1 MKTCASVLCLCL
13 ASLGVAVEIPLP
25 SGAKILDAGPGK
37 NLPTLEA
44 ALTRVADLRKTDTA
58 SPVVVRLAPGDYVP
72 EGPVDIT
79 RKHSATNWGELV
91 VCAADFSRKPRL
103 FGGVRVV
110 NWTKTEFNGFPNVWC
125 ADVSGLKL
133 PRNVRLAFYNGR
145 RLQPARWPNL
155 DSERP
160 YTTGFAFADVRGFAP
175 TGKRFSSTGLF
186 EDEIQIRPG
195 DRRGWAHPEDAW
207 VIAFPRHNWW
217 NRAFAIRSVS
227 NDVVK
232 VDAPHKEITDRL
244 FPWDRWC
251 VENMAEELDVPGEWY
266 LDPRAQKLYLLTPDG
281 SDPNG
286 ATVTLERGREI
297 LRIGASNVSVIG
309 LELTAASA
317 GVRVDHADDVKL
329 LGCSI
334 HDIGF
339 HGGNGVWIMGH
350 RVRMADCDVFNIG
363 GHGVFVQSYPKENR
377 VDDRLEVVVENNYV
391 HHTGQ
396 VNSHGIGI
404 WITGQGVRA
413 SHNLIHDTP
422 RCGMFGYGRFCEL
435 SYNRIRHTNT
445 INDDTGAIYGGGWT
459 GGIGSRVCY
468 NWISD
473 SIGFQRQRD
482 GSYRLY
488 KGACGVYPD
497 EGCGGLSVYGNLIE
511 SCHHVAMH
519 LHNGRWITISNNVFV
534 SNGALPTGPSSAQ
547 LSLQSWN
554 SQTNGYFVHDRR
566 AAISNEYHRLVD
578 RDPRWLQ
585 YPALAQAPDNET
597 AFSSDGTT
605 MMGVQV
611 KNNIVY
617 YPDQGEGMM
626 LRAGRLNMATN
637 AFDNNVYWP
646 GQSTNVTMQAGQ
658 KGGHDWTAWRATG
671 ADAHSVIADPLF
683 VDAAKHDY
691 RLKPDSPARKLGF
704 VDLPYDQMGLQRS
717 RYRPEL
723 PREAEGVRE
732 HPEWLM
738 PRPGFLGPIGRKV
751 DTFLAE
757 RIFSGE
763 AKGRI
768 YDETVNAFR
777 THYDDD
783 FESPQREGWARGRK
797 GLWQGEYWGK
807 TMLSAAVVAEWRGSP
822 ALKAWLKDAAS
833 SFVKEFQQPDGYLCT
848 YRDRNFVGGPDGS
861 GVYGKEIFCWNLWGR
876 KYTMWA
882 LIELARTTNS
892 PEFLQAA
899 AKMMDQEIAQLK
911 ATGTKLENTGY
922 FVGLPSMSV
931 LKPLLVLYRA
941 TGKPEYLAFAKDIV
955 AAWERAGNPAPNLIA
970 NAFTEKPVHAWYE
983 KPSWWA
989 KAYEMMSC
997 LEGLID
1003 YSRQMGDTRIL
1014 DAVKRIVAKLEENEL
1029 NAVYSVGY
1037 FDHFTHAAA
1046 CVNATTEPCDITH
1059 WIRVN
1064 RDLFH
1069 ATDDPHYLE
1078 NIELAFHNGFLAGVY
1093 RDGIWGAHSV
1103 RSHGTRHRTAPHQVG
1118 MKYHQCCIDN
1128 MPRTFVDVAETAVTR
1143 GPDDVLSVNLYA
1155 PLHTV
1160 CGPTVV
1166 DIGGNYPFGGTAT
1179 VRISSSRAERV
1190 RFRIPPNVDAVTVDG
1205 QRVKGP
1211 WYETSV
1217 LAGERSFSVAF
1228 ARRPRIIPFRGVAE
1242 ADPRASGFETAYE
1255 TAEMKGRARTT
1266 PGVRVQYGPLL
1277 LAKSLN
1283 AGTAKDAIFK
1293 DVLGDGTGWKASLKP
1308 ATPLRTDG
1316 AWKLTLTKKGAEPVV
1331 LDVGDFA
1338 TAADADDP
1346 GNAFSIWF

>member
-1 MKTCASVLCLCL
+1 MKTLTSIFGLCLTAFC
-13 ASLGVAVEIPLP
+13 AAVEIPVP
-25 SGAKILDAGPGK
+25 QDAKVLEVGHGGD
-37 NLPTLEA
+37 LPTLEA
-44 ALTRVADLRKTDTA
+44 ALTHVAKLRKGGMK

-72 EGPVDIT
+72 EGGVDIT
-79 RKHSATNWGELV
+79 RRHSSTNWRELV

-103 FGGVRVV
+103 FGGLRVE

-133 PRNVRLAFYNGR
+133 PKTVRLAFYNGR

-155 DSERP
+155 DPERP
-160 YTTGFAFADVRGFAP
+160 YTTGFAFADARGFAAQ
-175 TGKRFSSTGLF
+175 GKRFSSTGLF
-186 EDEIQIRPG
+186 EDEIQIRSG
-195 DRRGWAHPEDAW
+195 DQRGWAHPEDAW
-207 VIAFPRHNWW
+207 TIVFPRHNWW
-217 NRAFAIRSVS
+217 NRALKIRAVS
-227 NDVVK
+227 NDVVH
-232 VDAPHKEITDRL
+232 VDAPHKEIEDRL

-251 VENMAEELDVPGEWY
+251 VENMAEELDMPGEWY

-286 ATVTLERGREI
+286 ATVTIERGREI
-297 LRIGASNVSVIG
+297 LRIAAPNVSVIG
-309 LELTAASA
+309 LELTAGTA
-317 GVRVDHADDVKL
+317 GVRIDHADDVKL

-334 HDIGF
+334 HDVGF

-363 GHGVFVQSYPKENR
+363 GHGVFVQSYPKENH
-377 VDDRLEVVVENNYV
+377 VDDRLDVVVENNYV

-445 INDDTGAIYGGGWT
+445 INDDTGAIYGGGWI

-534 SNGALPTGPSSAQ
+534 SNGALPTGPNSAQ

-578 RDPRWLQ
+578 QDPRWLR

-626 LRAGRLNMATN
+626 LRAGRLNMTTN
-637 AFDNNVYWP
+637 TFDNNIYWP

-658 KGGHDWTAWRATG
+658 KGGSDWTSWRATG
-671 ADAHSVIADPLF
+671 ADVHSVIADPLF
-683 VDAAKHDY
+683 MNAAAHDY
-691 RLKPDSPARKLGF
+691 RLKPDSPAHKLGF
-704 VDLPYDQMGLQRS
+704 VDLPYEQMGLLRS
-717 RYRPEL
+717 KYRPEL
-723 PREAEGVRE
+723 PTEAEGVRE
-732 HPEWLM
+732 HPEWLTQ
-738 PRPGFLGPIGRKV
+738 RPGFFGPIGRKV
-751 DTFLAE
+751 DTFLSE

-783 FESPQREGWARGRK
+783 FESPLRTDWTKGRK

-807 TMLSAAVVAEWRGSP
+807 TMLSAAVVAEWKESP

-861 GVYGKEIFCWNLWGR
+861 GTYGKEVFCWNLWGR
-876 KYTMWA
+876 KYTMWS

-892 PEFLQAA
+892 PELLQAA
-899 AKMMDQEIAQLK
+899 TKIMDQEIAQLK
-911 ATGTKLENTGY
+911 ASGTKLENTGY

-955 AAWERAGNPAPNLIA
+955 TAWERVGNPAPNLVA
-970 NAFTEKPVHAWYE
+970 NAFTDKPVHSWYE

-1003 YSRQMGDTRIL
+1003 YSHQTGDARIL
-1014 DAVKRIVAKLEENEL
+1014 DAVKRIVAKLEANEL
-1029 NAVYSVGY
+1029 NAVYSVGF
-1037 FDHFTHAAA
+1037 FDHFTHASA
-1046 CVNATTEPCDITH
+1046 CVNATTEPCDVTH

-1064 RDLFH
+1064 RDLFS

-1093 RDGIWGAHSV
+1093 RDGKWGAHSV

-1128 MPRTFVDVAETAVTR
+1128 MPRTFVDVAETTVTR
-1143 GPDDVLSVNLYA
+1143 GPNDILSVNFYA
-1155 PLHTV
+1155 PIRTT
-1160 CGPTVV
+1160 CGSTAVE
-1166 DIGGNYPFGGTAT
+1166 IGGNYPFADKAT
-1179 VRISSSRAERV
+1179 VRIATTRPERIRLRV
-1190 RFRIPPNVDAVTVDG
+1190 PQNVDAVTVDG

-1211 WYETSV
+1211 WFETSV
-1217 LAGERSFSVAF
+1217 PAGGRTF
-1228 ARRPRIIPFRGVAE
+1228 ALVFTRTPKILPFRGQAE
-1242 ADPRASGFETAYE
+1242 TDPRASGFETAYE
-1255 TAEMKGRARTT
+1255 NAEMKGRARTT
-1266 PGVRVQYGPLL
+1266 PGVRIQYGPLL

-1283 AGTAKDAIFK
+1283 AGTAQDAIFR
-1293 DVLGDGTGWKASLKP
+1293 DVLGDGKGWKASLK
-1308 ATPLRTDG
+1308 ATTPRKTDG
-1316 AWKLTLTKKGAEPVV
+1316 AWKLTLRKGPEEVV

-1338 TAADADDP
+1338 TAADGDDP
-1346 GNAFSIWF
+1346 QNAFSIWF